1 MLKNKTLRLKII
13 LSLVVIIVAG
23 IIGFVSKFV
32 YDSSPIVKLK
42 RLSTDNKL
50 NFVLINID
58 SLRADHMGIYG
69 YNKNTT
75 PFLDS
80 LAKQGVV
87 FKEAITPTYL
97 TFQTDAAIF
106 SGLYASQNNVQTWD
120 TPIND
125 NLYLLPKILGLYG
138 YKTAAFVSPSLWEYF
153 GFAKQF
159 DEYTLTGP
167 VKNLSKV
174 QPKVIE
180 WIKNHQDSPSF
191 LFWHI
196 YDVHLPYNQTDT
208 KYISQF
214 NQLITDPKGPYG
226 TLRQFNWQAQTT
238 KSIPTIIGYLAGIAE
253 LDWEPLNQDDVDYL
267 SCAYDEGIRYVDA
280 QLKDFFSQ
288 IQKLPNYKN
297 TVFIISSEHGED
309 LKEHGFIFHRDIY
322 DVNTHV
328 PLIIIFPESISEKID
343 KPVSSLDIMP
353 TILDLA
359 KIKTPENGEGISL
372 LPLIKGQ
379 YSKDRPIY
387 TERPPYDEY
396 SVRLGDWKYILRNPN
411 KKEMIKAAQVD
422 NPSDFFD
429 DIIKSDITFSD
440 ELYNIKKDPNE
451 QNNLI
456 GKGLPIENQ
465 LKELVL
471 AFKTKMTNAR
481 AANNIKSLN
490 IPIFTYP

>member
-1 MLKNKTLRLKII
+1 MFKSKTLRLRII
-13 LSLVVIIVAG
+13 LSLVVVLGVFSCAL
-23 IIGFVSKFV
+23 KFI
-32 YDSSPIVKLK
+32 YDSSPIAKLK
-42 RLSTDNKL
+42 QLSTHNNL

-120 TPIND
+120 TPINE
-125 NLYLLPKILGLYG
+125 NLYLLPKILNLYG

-153 GFAKQF
+153 GLAKQF
-159 DEYTLTGP
+159 GEYHLAET
-167 VKNLSKV
+167 VKNMAIT
-174 QPKVIE
+174 QPKVID
-180 WIKNHQDSPSF
+180 WIGNQQDSPYF

-196 YDVHLPYNQTDT
+196 YDVHLPYTRIQTNYKSPFSNLGGWNWLAQT
-208 KYISQF
+208 KDSIAIPEDINGIETLIWETF
-214 NQLITDPKGPYG
+214 NQSDINY
-226 TLRQFNWQAQTT
+226 LR
-238 KSIPTIIGYLAGIAE
+238 
-253 LDWEPLNQDDVDYL
+253 D
-267 SCAYDEGIRYVDA
+267 AYDSGIRNVDSR
-280 QLKDFFSQ
+280 LKDFFGQ

-328 PLIIIFPESISEKID
+328 PLIIIFPESISKQINE
-343 KPVSSLDIMP
+343 PVSSLDIMP
-353 TILDLA
+353 TILDLV
-359 KIKTPENGEGISL
+359 KIKFPENGEGISL

-379 YSKDRPIY
+379 YSKVRPIY
-387 TERPPYDEY
+387 TERSPYDEY

-411 KKEMIKAAQVD
+411 KAEMVSEEQTKCPQDSNSAQ
-422 NPSDFFD
+422 DFFD
-429 DIIKSDITFSD
+429 CILKNDFTFTD
-440 ELYNIKKDPNE
+440 ELYNIRKDPNE

-471 AFKTKMTNAR
+471 AFKAKMTNAR
-481 AANNIKSLN
+481 AANSIKSLN

>member
-1 MLKNKTLRLKII
+1 MFKSKSLRLRII
-13 LSLVVIIVAG
+13 LSLIAIIVMG
-23 IIGFVSKFV
+23 LGFVSKFV
-32 YDSSPIVKLK
+32 YDYSPITKLK
-42 RLSTDNKL
+42 QLSNRNQL

-58 SLRADHMGIYG
+58 GLRADHMGVYG

-87 FKEAITPTYL
+87 FKEAITPAYL

-125 NLYLLPKILGLYG
+125 NLYLLPKILSLYG

-153 GFAKQF
+153 GLAKQF
-159 DEYTLTGP
+159 DEYHLAGMS
-167 VKNLSKV
+167 KNMSVV
-174 QPKVIE
+174 QPNIVN
-180 WIKNHQDSPSF
+180 WIKNHQNVPFF

-196 YDVHLPYNQTDT
+196 YDVHLPYRQVETNY
-208 KYISQF
+208 KCQF
-214 NQLITDPKGPYG
+214 NQLTTDPKGQYG
-226 TLRQFNWQAQTT
+226 TFPLFEWQAQTT
-238 KSIPTIIGYLAGIAE
+238 KSIPMIIDYPDGSEKLSWNP
-253 LDWEPLNQDDVDYL
+253 LDKNDIDYL
-267 SCAYDEGIRYVDA
+267 NYAYDEGIKYVDS
-280 QLKDFFSQ
+280 QLKDFFNQ
-288 IQKLPNYKN
+288 LQQLPNYKN
-297 TVFIISSEHGED
+297 TVFIISAEHGED

-322 DVNTHV
+322 DVNTRV
-328 PLIIIFPESISEKID
+328 PLIIIFPKSISKKID

-359 KIKTPENGEGISL
+359 KIKASENGEGISL

-379 YSKDRPIY
+379 ASKDSPIY

-396 SVRLGDWKYILRNPN
+396 SVRLGDWKYILRNSN
-411 KKEMIKAAQVD
+411 KTKMIKTAQLA
-422 NPSDFFD
+422 NPKDFFD
-429 DIIKSDITFSD
+429 EIIKNDITFSD
-440 ELYNIKKDPNE
+440 ELYNLKEDPTE

-456 GKGLPIENQ
+456 GKGLPVENQ
-465 LKELVL
+465 LKELAL

-481 AANNIKSLN
+481 ATNNIKSLN